1 MSFDERRNRLAT
13 AFWSALQTKPF
24 ADLTLLQ
31 LADEAGLET
40 EFAGL
45 ASITDLACFA
55 VSQIEEQALS
65 ETAEDFLDAGDA
77 SVQEKLIEGLIHRFE
92 CFTPKRQQMQAL
104 HMAAMR
110 DFGLGVALSNQ
121 LMQSIDRLLE
131 LCGDESRG
139 IKRML
144 RTKGVCAVV
153 MRIRSKWML
162 DDTPDLAQTLKQ
174 IDTELERA
182 REWAVSFRVLGP
194 DEGRLH
200 DAETK
205 R

>member
-1 MSFDERRNRLAT
+1 MSFDERRTQLAT
-13 AFWSALQTKPF
+13 ALWSALQTRPF
-24 ADLTLLQ
+24 AELTLSR

-40 EFAGL
+40 ESTGL
-45 ASITDLACFA
+45 ASMTDLACFA
-55 VSQIEEQALS
+55 VAQIEEHALA
-65 ETAEDFLDAGDA
+65 ETADDFLDAGDA

-104 HMAAMR
+104 HIAVTR
-110 DFGLGVALSNQ
+110 DLGLGLALLNQ
-121 LMQSIDRLLE
+121 LIRSIDRLLE

-139 IKRML
+139 IKRIL

-153 MRIRSKWML
+153 LRVRSTWMS

-174 IDTELERA
+174 IDIELEKA
-182 REWAVSFRVLGP
+182 REWAVSFRVLGS
-194 DEGRLH
+194 DEGRPH
-200 DAETK
+200 DPKTS